1 MTRRDVEI
9 VVVSDIHLGTYG
21 CHATELIKYLK
32 SIKPKTLILNGDI
45 IDIWQFSK
53 RYFPSEHISVI
64 QQLVKMLAKGTTIHY
79 LTGNHDELLR
89 KFSDFSAGNFH
100 LQDKLLLDIDGKKA
114 WIFHGDVFDASI
126 THARWIAK
134 LGGWGYDLL
143 IRLNRFI
150 NHLLKKMGKPKMSL
164 SKKVKDNVKEA
175 VKYVGNFED
184 TAIDLAMDQSYDY
197 VICGHIHK
205 PEIRKVDNQKGSTT
219 YLNSGDWIENLT
231 ALEYNKGKWT
241 VFQYENE
248 EHLPAIV
255 SEKTMEV
262 NVLTAIEG

>member
-1 MTRRDVEI
+1 MSKRKPEI
-9 VVVSDIHLGTYG
+9 VILSDTHLGTYG
-21 CHATELIKYLK
+21 CHAKELVQYLK
-32 SIKPKTLILNGDI
+32 SIKPKMLILNGDI

-89 KFSDFSAGNFH
+89 KFSDFSVGNFH
-100 LQDKLLLDIDGKKA
+100 LQDKLVLRIDGKKA

-143 IRLNRFI
+143 IRLNRLI

-164 SKKVKDNVKEA
+164 SKKVKNNVKKA
-175 VKYVGNFED
+175 VKFVSNFEN
-184 TAIDLAMDQSYDY
+184 TAIDLAIDQSYDY

-205 PEIRKVDNQKGSTT
+205 PEIRKVTTEKGSVT

-231 ALEYNKGKWT
+231 TLEYENGEWRIH
-241 VFQYENE
+241 QYEE
-248 EHLPAIV
+248 LIEPLIEVHEMV
-255 SEKTMEV
+255 SDL
-262 NVLTAIEG
+262 NSLN